1 MAAGRRWTREE
12 LLLALNLYRK
22 LPFGQMHAKNPAI
35 IALSQKL
42 DRNPNSVG
50 MKLCNFASLDPVL
63 QARGIRGLQGASELD
78 RVLWKEFNDAAS
90 DLAADSEQAL
100 RNVFGAK
107 ESDELEVVKTKGI
120 RVRRATSAP
129 EGPSERIASVKVRRS
144 QQYFR
149 QVILNAFDWK
159 CCITGIPV
167 PELLVASH
175 IVPWSGFERER
186 INPQNGLCLSRLHD
200 AAFDCGLITF
210 DEDRRLVL
218 GKGLKSYLPHDAL
231 KQSFVAFEGKQFT
244 EPLDAPVPD
253 PEFLR
258 FHRENVFRT

>member
-1 MAAGRRWTREE
+1 MAAGRRWTRDE

-42 DRNPNSVG
+42 DRNPSSVG

-78 RVLWKEFNDAAS
+78 RIVWKEFSDATS
-90 DLAADSEQAL
+90 DVVADSEQAM
-100 RNVFGAK
+100 RNLFGAK
-107 ESDELEVVKTKGI
+107 EGDELEVVKTKGI
-120 RVRRATSAP
+120 RIRRSPALP
-129 EGPSERIASVKVRRS
+129 EGPSERVASVKVRRS

-175 IVPWSGFERER
+175 IVPWSGFEKER

-210 DEDRRLVL
+210 DEERRLVL
-218 GKGLKSYLPHDAL
+218 GKGLKSFLPHDAL
-231 KQSFVAFEGKQFT
+231 KQNFVAFEGNPFA
-244 EPLDAPVPD
+244 EPSEAPAPD

-258 FHRENVFRT
+258 FHRENVFRS